1 MSKIIANF
9 LEIKQMDD
17 YLDGE
22 ISKDDLVGKD
32 EAALDETE
40 KAILPQISSKDKWES
55 AASKEL
61 GSS

>member
-1 MSKIIANF
+1 
-9 LEIKQMDD
+9 MDD